1 MSMKRSRMA
10 LLLLIGLLGMP
21 SFGQC
26 DSELIDNIEV
36 LMISGM
42 EMRPNEKDGLYYADI
57 TVGIR
62 NKNEQTLKLEKSV
75 FDFSLGRTN
84 VAAQRVYIGRDLAYQ
99 QQDIVLEPNVITP
112 VTFHL
117 KTTTAQH
124 TDLETGIQI
133 VNFLGQPSAERH
145 IYIEG
150 RFNFGI
156 KMERGWSIG
165 EAVRVE
171 WTLCPQIKPQLPL
184 RECLVEEVA
193 PTLEIGETVEM
204 GCNNFVRAGRDI
216 VVPRLDTYLV
226 DMGKPTGTF
235 ALEYQT
241 YTEPDRIVIEYEGKT
256 LLDTGCIGD
265 SGRQAV
271 TYSGKENTIKVSLY
285 SRCDFVGP
293 MVTDWDFS
301 ISCPQ

>member
-1 MSMKRSRMA
+1 MKKLMIAA
-10 LLLLIGLLGMP
+10 LMIVGVFGFAPLGK
-21 SFGQC
+21 C
-26 DSELIDNIEV
+26 DSELIENIEV
-36 LMISGM
+36 LMISSM

-62 NKNEQTLKLEKSV
+62 NKNEQTLKLEKSS
-75 FDFSLGRTN
+75 FDFFLGRGKMI
-84 VAAQRVYIGRDLAYQ
+84 AQRIYIGKDIAYQ
-99 QQDIVLEPNVITP
+99 QQDILLEPNVITP
-112 VTFHL
+112 VTFRI
-117 KTTTAQH
+117 KTTTDQH
-124 TDLETGIQI
+124 TDLETGIAI
-133 VNFLGQPSAERH
+133 LNFLGQPASERH

-156 KMERGWSIG
+156 KMDRGWSVG

-184 RECLVEEVA
+184 RECLVEFVKPA
-193 PTLEIGETVEM
+193 MEIGETVEM
-204 GCNNFVRAGRDI
+204 GCDNFVRAGRDI
-216 VVPRLDTYLV
+216 VIPRLDTYIV
-226 DMGKPTGTF
+226 EMGKPAGTF
-235 ALEYQT
+235 TLGYET
-241 YTEPDRIVIEYEGKT
+241 YTEPDRLVIEYEGKT

-265 SGRQAV
+265 SGNTQLS
-271 TYSGKENTIKVSLY
+271 YSGRETKLKVSLY

>member
-1 MSMKRSRMA
+1 MKKLMMA
-10 LLLLIGLLGMP
+10 ALIMVGVFGFA
-21 SFGQC
+21 SFGKC
-26 DSELIDNIEV
+26 DSELIEKIEI
-36 LMISGM
+36 LMISSM

-62 NKNEQTLKLEKSV
+62 NKNEQTLKLEKST
-75 FDFSLGRTN
+75 FDFFLGRGN
-84 VAAQRVYIGRDLAYQ
+84 LIAQRTYIGKDIAYQ
-99 QQDIVLEPNVITP
+99 QQDIILEPNVITP
-112 VTFHL
+112 VTFRI
-117 KTTTAQH
+117 KTTTDQH
-124 TDLETGIQI
+124 TDLETGIVI
-133 VNFLGQPSAERH
+133 LNFLGQPASERH

-156 KMERGWSIG
+156 KMERGWSVG

-184 RECLVEEVA
+184 RECLVEYVK
-193 PTLEIGETVEM
+193 PTMEIGETVEM
-204 GCNNFVRAGRDI
+204 GCDNFVRAGRDI
-216 VVPRLDTYLV
+216 VIPRLDTYIV
-226 DMGKPTGTF
+226 EMGKPAGTF
-235 ALEYQT
+235 TLGYET
-241 YTEPDRIVIEYEGKT
+241 YTEPDRLVIEYEGKT

-265 SGRQAV
+265 SGSTQLS
-271 TYSGKENTIKVSLY
+271 YSGRETKLKVSLY